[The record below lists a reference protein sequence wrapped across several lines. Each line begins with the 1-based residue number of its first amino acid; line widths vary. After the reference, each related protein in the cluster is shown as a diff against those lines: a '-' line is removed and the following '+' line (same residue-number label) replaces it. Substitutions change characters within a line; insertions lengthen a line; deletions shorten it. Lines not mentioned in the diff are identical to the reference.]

1 MQRITT
7 ATHELLIFTDG
18 GQTHIYRWPLGQS
31 PLPLAGALGP
41 QTAGHGTRNWSGSM
55 TNSDRDIRD
64 DCEPHFQRL
73 AGLFPEAVWMRGDP
87 ALLEA
92 ACDEVE
98 RLRGRIKELEWDL

>member
-1 MQRITT
+1 
-7 ATHELLIFTDG
+7 
-18 GQTHIYRWPLGQS
+18 
-31 PLPLAGALGP
+31 
-41 QTAGHGTRNWSGSM
+41 M

-64 DCEPHFQRL
+64 ECEPHFQRL